1 MADYSMKS
9 LKAGYSAVIIGASGG
24 IGGAI
29 SAALKTD
36 PNCVAAVPLSRSSD
50 GFDITDE
57 AIIKRAADALE
68 PGAYDL
74 IVCATGALTI
84 DGVGPERSIRQISQT
99 AMMAQFA
106 LNAVGAALILKHFT
120 PLLARKERTIFAFLS
135 ARVGSIGDNA
145 LGGWIS
151 YRSSKAA
158 LNQIVRT
165 GAIEL
170 GRINPQSVVVSIHP
184 GSVKTTLSEPFASG
198 HERMEPF
205 DVAQRILGVLDG
217 LQPSQTGGFF
227 AYDGSAIPW

>member
-1 MADYSMKS
+1 MSEYSMKS

-29 SAALKTD
+29 SAALKSD
-36 PNCVAAVPLSRSSD
+36 PNCFAAVPLSRSSH

-57 AIIKRAADALE
+57 ASMQRAAGALE
-68 PGAYDL
+68 LGAYDL
-74 IVCATGALTI
+74 VICATGALTI

-99 AMMAQFA
+99 AMLAQFT
-106 LNAVGAALILKHFT
+106 LNAVGPALVLKHFA
-120 PLLARKERTIFAFLS
+120 PLLARKGRTIFAFLS
-135 ARVGSIGDNA
+135 ARVGSITDNA

-165 GAIEL
+165 GAIEI

-184 GSVKTTLSEPFASG
+184 GSVKTTLSDPFASG
-198 HERMEPF
+198 HERMEPA
-205 DVAQRILGVLDG
+205 DAAQGILGVLDG
-217 LQPSQTGGFF
+217 LQPSQTGRFF